1 MQQTHTDADSG
12 VLAVTRAPQ
21 VVQRMADA
29 AARFLDALSP
39 EQRTTATF
47 PFAGDER
54 YFWHYTP
61 IERNGLML
69 ADMDAG
75 QRELAFALLATGLS
89 ERGNRTARQIIDLE
103 PILGAVEVLERRPLI
118 WSRDPERYWWSV
130 FGTPGSREPWAW
142 RVGGHH
148 IGISL
153 TVVDGDCIAPTP
165 FFFGANPA
173 EVPFGADAGLR
184 TLPEEEDL
192 ARVFLSGLDS
202 EQKRVAIVDPVAPAD
217 ILTVNGRSADPNV
230 LPSGIPYRDLSGEQ
244 RGRLVELVRHYVGRV
259 CDEVGAGAWRRIEQ
273 AGFEGVG
280 FAWAGPETKGAGHYY
295 AVKGPGFMLEYDNT
309 QNDANHIHA
318 VWRDFA
324 GDWGEDLLAAHYA
337 HAARHGHHHAGGH

>member
-103 PILGAVEVLERRPLI
+103 
-118 WSRDPERYWWSV
+118 
-130 FGTPGSREPWAW
+130 
-142 RVGGHH
+142 
-148 IGISL
+148 
-153 TVVDGDCIAPTP
+153 
-165 FFFGANPA
+165 
-173 EVPFGADAGLR
+173 
-184 TLPEEEDL
+184 
-192 ARVFLSGLDS
+192 
-202 EQKRVAIVDPVAPAD
+202 
-217 ILTVNGRSADPNV
+217 
-230 LPSGIPYRDLSGEQ
+230 
-244 RGRLVELVRHYVGRV
+244 
-259 CDEVGAGAWRRIEQ
+259 
-273 AGFEGVG
+273 
-280 FAWAGPETKGAGHYY
+280 
-295 AVKGPGFMLEYDNT
+295 
-309 QNDANHIHA
+309 
-318 VWRDFA
+318 
-324 GDWGEDLLAAHYA
+324 
-337 HAARHGHHHAGGH
+337 